1 MENSL
6 EIKNKLALKRYRT
19 DYNDLCWI
27 RRGVINDLYKIM
39 LENGAFGEKKEL
51 SVPQQRKGLGSFL
64 SSFYSFFKKN

>member
-1 MENSL
+1 
-6 EIKNKLALKRYRT
+6 
-19 DYNDLCWI
+19 
-27 RRGVINDLYKIM
+27 M